1 MKVIIASE
9 ILQRQKGRSEV
20 ESKKGPKDGS
30 KGNNKSIGETVC
42 LEVSGGGEIRLLW
55 PGLFTWWGA

>member
-42 LEVSGGGEIRLLW
+42 LEVSGGGEI
-55 PGLFTWWGA
+55 